1 MIFDKLLYILSNSK
15 YVIIN
20 KYLTEKYLDTGILS
34 YQFFFSGIILFIL
47 TYLFHTLEY
56 PTIFT
61 IIAGLLYGYGKL

>member
-34 YQFFFSGIILFIL
+34 YQFLFSGIILFIL
-47 TYLFHTLEY
+47 TFLFHTLE
-56 PTIFT
+56 
-61 IIAGLLYGYGKL
+61 